1 MRKKLGL
8 VALFLA
14 LLISVGYWGFDKLGG
29 NKPIAVQKIESNPES
44 LAGRTYSG
52 IPQDEKLALIF
63 EEMETQKG
71 LHPGTFIHTIYEV
84 EPAGKLD
91 TMIVFVGINQA
102 LPLEDLEFK
111 KFEEQS
117 YLIAIITGSR
127 WVMPGPDAVKETLE
141 NYARENELTL
151 SGIFIDKIISDQEV
165 HVIAPLR

>member
-1 MRKKLGL
+1 MRRKLGL
-8 VALFLA
+8 VAIFLV
-14 LLISVGYWGFDKLGG
+14 LLVVAGYWGFDRLGG
-29 NKPIAVQKIESNPES
+29 NNPISVLKIESSPES

-102 LPLEDLEFK
+102 LPLADLEFK

-117 YLIAIITGSR
+117 YLLAKITGSR
-127 WVMPGPDAVKETLE
+127 WVMPGPDTVKSTLE
-141 NYARENELTL
+141 NYAKDNGLTL
-151 SGIFIDKIISDQEV
+151 SGIFIDKIISEEEV
-165 HVIAPLR
+165 HVIAPIR

>member
-8 VALFLA
+8 VAIFLV
-14 LLISVGYWGFDKLGG
+14 LLVVAGYWGFDRLGG
-29 NKPIAVQKIESNPES
+29 NNPISVLKIESSPES

-52 IPQDEKLALIF
+52 IPQNEKLALIF

-102 LPLEDLEFK
+102 LPLADLEFK

-117 YLIAIITGSR
+117 YLLAKISGSR
-127 WVMPGPDAVKETLE
+127 WVMPGPDKVKSSLE
-141 NYARENELTL
+141 NYAKENGLTL
-151 SGIFIDKIISDQEV
+151 SGIFIDKIISEEEV
-165 HVIAPLR
+165 HVIAPIY